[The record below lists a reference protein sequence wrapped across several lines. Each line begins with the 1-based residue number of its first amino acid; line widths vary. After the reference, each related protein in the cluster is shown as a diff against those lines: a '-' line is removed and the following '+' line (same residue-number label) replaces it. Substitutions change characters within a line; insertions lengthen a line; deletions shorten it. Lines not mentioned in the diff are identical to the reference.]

1 MFGRRARKEAIV
13 NHSRMCEIAVES
25 ESILIL
31 EKQNFELIMS
41 STKTFY
47 AMLIIILS
55 TDNVLAAINN
65 FCSEYCCDFQ
75 NLGVK
80 TSASCWDC
88 CGSGVVVLSC
98 WEELG
103 VQMLAF
109 CFCCN
114 SWCKWLLESSS
125 SLSASGFNRLYP
137 GCGRSFCLGFCVY
150 VK

>member
-1 MFGRRARKEAIV
+1 MFGRRACKGAII
-13 NHSRMCEIAVES
+13 NRSRMWEIAAES
-25 ESILIL
+25 ESIRVL

-41 STKTFY
+41 STKKFC

-55 TDNVLAAINN
+55 TVNVLEAINN

-75 NLGVK
+75 NLEVK

-88 CGSGVVVLSC
+88 CGSWVVVLSC

-114 SWCKWLLESSS
+114 SWCKWLLKSSG
-125 SLSASGFNRLYP
+125 SLSNSCFNRLYP
-137 GCGRSFCLGFCVY
+137 GCGRFFRLGLRVC
-150 VK
+150 